1 MVKRKEFI
9 LGAVVGLTLA
19 AAATAGGVIDW
30 PSANAG
36 PVAGASGRLTPNGGR
51 DAIDGLEAAADGEE
65 HLKVRVSAVPEKGK
79 ANQALIAFLAKKLG
93 LAKSKLSLI
102 SGETQRKKILR
113 IDGDPEDIFR
123 RLAELVGR

>member
-1 MVKRKEFI
+1 MANPAFTAHGDHVR
-9 LGAVVGLTLA
+9 LT
-19 AAATAGGVIDW
+19 V
-30 PSANAG
+30 
-36 PVAGASGRLTPNGGR
+36 RLTPHGGR

-79 ANQALIAFLAKKLG
+79 ANQALIALLSKKFG

-113 IDGDPEDIFR
+113 IDGDPEDIVK
-123 RLAELVGR
+123 RLAELVGQ

>member
-1 MVKRKEFI
+1 MANPAFTAHGDHVR
-9 LGAVVGLTLA
+9 LT
-19 AAATAGGVIDW
+19 V
-30 PSANAG
+30 
-36 PVAGASGRLTPNGGR
+36 RLTPNGGR

-79 ANQALIAFLAKKLG
+79 ANQALIAFLSKKLG

-113 IDGDPEDIFR
+113 IESAPEDLMK
-123 RLAELVGR
+123 RLAELAGR